1 MFLGKKVESRINKIL
16 IFLNVQL
23 SYFSFQLHL
32 KMLSSDPSLL
42 EEMTKLSSQ
51 VEENWIYLQSL
62 FNQSMCVLNYIKSAL
77 L

>member
-1 MFLGKKVESRINKIL
+1 MFFSKKVESRLNKVL

-32 KMLSSDPSLL
+32 KMLPSEPVLL

-51 VEENWIYLQSL
+51 VEENWMHLQSL

>member
-1 MFLGKKVESRINKIL
+1 MF
-16 IFLNVQL
+16 
-23 SYFSFQLHL
+23 SYHFSFQLHL
-32 KMLSSDPSLL
+32 KMLPSEPSLL

-51 VEENWIYLQSL
+51 LDESWIHLQSL